1 MKLIPPNKQDKNIQV
16 VNCDFRYRL
25 KTDAEGHI
33 IAHKARLVILGHQVN
48 RKKANIEPEDCHASV
63 ATFASLRYHWIRE
76 HVKQGLIQL
85 KYKPS
90 EEQLAD
96 LLSKPVS
103 VTTFKKLMSLGFM
116 GNSSSQ
122 P

>member
-1 MKLIPPNKQDKNIQV
+1 M
-16 VNCDFRYRL
+16 
-25 KTDAEGHI
+25 
-33 IAHKARLVILGHQVN
+33 ARNPLNHGRTKHVDV
-48 RKKANIEPEDCHASV
+48 
-63 ATFASLRYHWIRE
+63 RYHWIRE
-76 HVKQGLIQL
+76 QVKQGVIQL

-90 EEQLAD
+90 DEQLAD

-103 VTTFKKLMSLGFM
+103 VTVFKKLMSLGFM